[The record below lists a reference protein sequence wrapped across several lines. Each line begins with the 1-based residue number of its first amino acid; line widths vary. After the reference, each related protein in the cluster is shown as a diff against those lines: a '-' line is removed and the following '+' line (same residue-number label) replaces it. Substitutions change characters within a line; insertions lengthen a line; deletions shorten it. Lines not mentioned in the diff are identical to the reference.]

1 MKKILSLCLILVMLI
16 SITSCCG
23 PEETTAPIPPE
34 ETTTD
39 TTQSCSCATT
49 DTTDTTDTTQTTE
62 TVLPTCTETP
72 VDSDIFVSPD
82 DEEKTTKTIVTENDD
97 GMKMEVIIHGY
108 KSESLG
114 KDFYVKNNEFICI
127 DAVITNNST
136 QIYKQFLSTYC
147 HGSHTHEIDV
157 DITDGNGH
165 RLTVCD
171 VLEGCPEAIQIWE
184 IAANGAQYGFKT
196 KYVAGEYVWG
206 NTEGDML
213 EAFTLY
219 DSSIYT
225 DGVCDFAG
233 TVSFDYYPGEGGDE
247 TYKNTLT
254 LTADVAFEVVY
265 QGAPVEKEIAFVSP
279 ADEIKTTKTFV
290 ATNED
295 GLYLTF
301 TVEGYAS
308 ESLGESFYLKSNE
321 LIQASVKIMNTS
333 TQKIYQTT
341 AYYCHRNHGNYYAPP
356 ECAHEFDFDIRY
368 TSVISEE
375 NLIWQPSYS
384 FSFPL
389 NYEDFGCYHID
400 KNVFWVMRPGDSFE
414 REYLTFAAGYHTN
427 RPSADVYTFDYH
439 GKNKGF
445 SFYDAEVYED
455 GYATFKGTVS
465 FDYSF
470 EDGEKEQDDHTIACD
485 VSLKVFYVP
494 TEN

>member
-39 TTQSCSCATT
+39 TIQTSATT
-49 DTTDTTDTTQTTE
+49 QITGTSSTRTQE
-62 TVLPTCTETP
+62 TVIPE
-72 VDSDIFVSPD
+72 DIFISPD
-82 DEEKTTKTIVTENDD
+82 DETKTTKTIVTENDD
-97 GMKMEVIIHGY
+97 GMKMEVIIQGY
-108 KSESLG
+108 KSESSG
-114 KDFYVKNNEFICI
+114 KEFYVKNNEFICI
-127 DAVITNNST
+127 DVVIINHSEN
-136 QIYKQFLSTYC
+136 IYKQFLPTCC
-147 HGSHTHEIDV
+147 HGSHTHEIDM

-165 RLTVCD
+165 RLTVSD
-171 VLEGCPEAIQIWE
+171 VLEGCPTAIQIWE

-233 TVSFDYYPGEGGDE
+233 TVSFDYYLGEDGDE

-254 LTADVAFEVVY
+254 LTADVAFEIVY
-265 QGAPVEKEIAFVSP
+265 CGAPKEKEIAFVSP

-321 LIQASVKIMNTS
+321 LIQASVKIMNAS
-333 TQKIYQTT
+333 TKKIYQTT
-341 AYYCHRNHGNYYAPP
+341 AYYCHRNVGQYAPP

-368 TSVISEE
+368 TSVVSEE
-375 NLIWQPSYS
+375 NFIWQPSAS
-384 FSFPL
+384 FAFPL
-389 NYEDFGCYHID
+389 NYEDFGCYHISKD
-400 KNVFWVMRPGDSFE
+400 TCWFLMPGDSFE
-414 REYLTFAAGYHTN
+414 RDRLIFGAGYQA
-427 RPSADVYTFDYH
+427 RGSSYVDIYTYTYDDKAIGY
-439 GKNKGF
+439 
-445 SFYDAEVYED
+445 SLYDAEHYEE
-455 GYATFKGTVS
+455 GYANFKGTVS

-470 EDGEKEQDDHTIACD
+470 EDGEKEQDDHIIACD
-485 VSLKVFYVP
+485 VSLKIFYVP